1 MPDIVDKGEN
11 VEKGGSVKRQGVV
24 KREWRKWREGR
35 AKTLHT
41 VLMYSSFVQY
51 QTYSCVN

>member
-11 VEKGGSVKRQGVV
+11 VEKGGGVKRQGVV

>member
-1 MPDIVDKGEN
+1 MWRI
-11 VEKGGSVKRQGVV
+11 GGVKRQGAV

-35 AKTLHT
+35 AKTPHI

-51 QTYSCVN
+51 QTYSCFN